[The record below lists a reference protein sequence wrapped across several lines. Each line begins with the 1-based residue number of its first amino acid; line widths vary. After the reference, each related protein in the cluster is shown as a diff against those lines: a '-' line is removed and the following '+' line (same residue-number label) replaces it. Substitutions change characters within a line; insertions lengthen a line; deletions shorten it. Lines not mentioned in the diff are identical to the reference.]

1 MRAVFLSL
9 VIGAALSS
17 GLAAQ
22 QPAPASAPPGAV
34 FGYVTCADTR
44 LPARLALV
52 MLQPVVPPPAPVAFT
67 GRQIQEAATKVVETL
82 LDGSFRIS
90 GVAPGDYYVI
100 AEEPGYISPLA
111 QFSKETLSHPTTQML
126 DQMAA
131 LLTPVT
137 VTSSGLS
144 RADVRLIKGA
154 AIAGRVTF
162 EDGMPET
169 NSRVVLLHK
178 DATGHWANFYQR
190 VLSSDKTIT
199 DDQGR
204 FRIAGIPAGEYKM
217 YAGLDVQDM
226 FATDAFS
233 WGHTQ
238 SAGSAS
244 SIQIFFGNGFR
255 QQTAKVIKLT
265 GGEDPSLGDIEIQM
279 SKLHSISGTVV
290 DVATGQIVNSGN
302 VRLLDDAGNAVP
314 TTAVVGDDGS
324 YHFAFVPEGTY
335 TLILRGGHQII
346 RESMT
351 MNLPNLPAGVPQP
364 IRTTERPGTL
374 YEDYSQPIIVH
385 GDTSGVTIQLTAK
398 PPAPKTAAN

>member
-1 MRAVFLSL
+1 
-9 VIGAALSS
+9 
-17 GLAAQ
+17 
-22 QPAPASAPPGAV
+22 V

-52 MLQPVVPPPAPVAFT
+52 MLHPVVPPPAPVAIT

-111 QFSKETLSHPTTQML
+111 QFSKESLSHPTAQMV

-137 VTSSGLS
+137 VTSNGLS

-178 DATGHWANFYQR
+178 DATGHWANFYPR

-204 FRIAGIPAGEYKM
+204 FRIGGIPAGEYKM

-226 FATDAFS
+226 FATDAYS

-238 SAGSAS
+238 TTGPAS

-255 QQTAKVIKLT
+255 QQTAQVIKLT
-265 GGEDPSLGDIEIQM
+265 GAEDPSVGDIEIQM

-302 VRLLDDAGNAVP
+302 VRLQDDAGNAVP

-324 YHFAFVPEGTY
+324 YHFPFIPEGIY
-335 TLILRGGHQII
+335 KMVLRGGHQII
-346 RESMT
+346 RGSVP
-351 MNLPNLPAGVPQP
+351 MNFNLPAGMPQP
-364 IRTTERPGTL
+364 MRTTEGPGTL

-385 GDTSGVTIQLTAK
+385 GDMSGVTIQLTAK
-398 PPAPKTAAN
+398 PPAAKTAN